1 MARFMLYD
9 TATSSITPPP
19 TVTSAAGNVV
29 ANLMAIRTAFIY
41 ERYKVRQQ
49 VEDRLR
55 A

>member
-9 TATSSITPPP
+9 TTTSSTTPPP
-19 TVTSAAGNVV
+19 TVANAAGNVI

-41 ERYKVRQQ
+41 ERYKIRQQ